1 MGDEKEMTKLKCRL
15 LAIALLFISIVA
27 GRNEV
32 STTAKTEAHEQEM
45 VGIEKLHQQD
55 IAATLSSDPK
65 ALADLWTDDA
75 VRLEPGGQAEI
86 GKPLIRTA
94 DEKNKADHPTIKI
107 LSYVPEIKD
116 VRIVDG
122 WAFEWGYFSSSYKD
136 SPDSQPKSFRGKML
150 RVLQKQSDGSWKFSR
165 VMWNPAN

>member
-75 VRLEPGGQAEI
+75 VRLEPGGFGPITTHAL
-86 GKPLIRTA
+86 G
-94 DEKNKADHPTIKI
+94 
-107 LSYVPEIKD
+107 
-116 VRIVDG
+116 
-122 WAFEWGYFSSSYKD
+122 SSA
-136 SPDSQPKSFRGKML
+136 GML
-150 RVLQKQSDGSWKFSR
+150 DATSVGGAGG
-165 VMWNPAN
+165 P